1 MITILILT
9 IIIILLITT
18 LCVLLHK
25 YLVLKNEYELDKSD
39 MLFHKNKI
47 SMIEYNIREA
57 KEKKVDSMLSAFTLG
72 LYSTFITEIRLGDI
86 VATDQATV
94 LALLEQLSTDGR
106 ILTTYIKEMRD
117 YISETAIAVVA
128 TPSYTCPKCKEEQS
142 PDENSDF
149 KNLIPLNMVETF
161 FDLCA
166 LRELKAR
173 KAIMS

>member
-1 MITILILT
+1 
-9 IIIILLITT
+9 
-18 LCVLLHK
+18 
-25 YLVLKNEYELDKSD
+25 
-39 MLFHKNKI
+39 
-47 SMIEYNIREA
+47 
-57 KEKKVDSMLSAFTLG
+57 
-72 LYSTFITEIRLGDI
+72 
-86 VATDQATV
+86 
-94 LALLEQLSTDGR
+94 
-106 ILTTYIKEMRD
+106 MRD